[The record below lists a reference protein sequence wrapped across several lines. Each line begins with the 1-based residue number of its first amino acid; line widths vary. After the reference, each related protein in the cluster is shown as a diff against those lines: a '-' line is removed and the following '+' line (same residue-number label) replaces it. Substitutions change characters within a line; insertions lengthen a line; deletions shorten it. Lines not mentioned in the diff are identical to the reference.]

1 MTYLE
6 KYYGIQIIIQNH
18 LEPITLEILKDR
30 AIRIA
35 LMKNIDINK
44 FNVYY
49 HKIHIIDL
57 EKRKHHSKRFT
68 LEERIKM
75 LDVTFKVN
83 KKQRKYGSIRF
94 FNSYVGHNEDKG
106 IYFFD
111 GEFELRRIYYGESLK
126 ENLETEL
133 ITFIDKE
140 YVRPSHKKIK
150 VEIMVQPTEKYEKI
164 LKDKSFRSTDL
175 DVPLTED
182 VRLNIRNFKIEGI
195 DVKNISDKITLDENG
210 KTLLNLTINNL
221 NKQEKKMGD
230 NYRVETGFGV
240 GPNAVVNIE
249 HNQVNNYKTPENL
262 NFIELEGELIKLRDK
277 VIQNSIGKSDVEKF
291 TIAANISEAIE
302 ITKSDD
308 KDKNKIVSNLLKGG
322 LWLLNTAKE
331 IGVKVVSDLI
341 ETNLG
346 MK

>member
-6 KYYGIQIIIQNH
+6 RYYGIQIIIENH
-18 LEPITLEILKDR
+18 LEPITLEILEDR

-35 LMKNIDINK
+35 LIKNIDINK

-49 HKIHIIDL
+49 HKIHILDL
-57 EKRKHHSKRFT
+57 EKRKHHSKRFN
-68 LEERIKM
+68 LEKRIKM

-83 KKQRKYGSIRF
+83 KKQRKHGNIRF

-111 GEFELRRIYYGESLK
+111 GEYELRRIYYGASLK

-133 ITFIDKE
+133 ITFIDKD

-150 VEIMVQPTEKYEKI
+150 IEIMAQPTEEYKKT
-164 LKDKSFRSTDL
+164 LTDNSFRSTDL
-175 DVPLTED
+175 DVPLTDE
-182 VRLNIRNFKIEGI
+182 VRLNIRNFKIEEI
-195 DVKNISDKITLDENG
+195 KTLSSSDKVTSDENG
-210 KTLLNLTINNL
+210 KAAIILTINNL
-221 NKQEKKMGD
+221 NEQEKKMGD
-230 NYRVETGFGV
+230 TYNVETGFGV
-240 GPNAVVNIE
+240 GPNATVNIE
-249 HNQVNNYKTPENL
+249 HNQVNNYKTPQNL
-262 NFIELEGELIKLRDK
+262 NFNELVDELIKLRGK
-277 VIQNSIGKSDVEKF
+277 VVHNSVGKSDVDKF

-302 ITKSDD
+302 VSKSEN

-331 IGVKVVSDLI
+331 IGVTLVADLI

-346 MK
+346 VK